1 MHACTYIQHSDQL
14 RSMTPLLIPPC
25 WPALY
30 SSSALT
36 STRPWS
42 CRSPWDSRGEG
53 AGSNRHLHPVSPSTV
68 CVQMW
73 RTENISPCN
82 RGHPGSQALT
92 QGSPKSWL
100 GTSTNVFQHT
110 DIYTYA
116 HIPAVPVNDL
126 VVAGCMHMDTWQ
138 LDHENMIC
146 ILWHCMHNHDNV
158 NIIKMTITVHKL
170 AEHYMCVAAYS
181 VYDFPPHAS
190 TSSTEMSS
198 NGLCPSDH
206 ISYIT
211 IP

>member
-1 MHACTYIQHSDQL
+1 MHAHKAQWSATFYDSTTQSTPAGPHYTAPLHS
-14 RSMTPLLIPPC
+14 
-25 WPALY
+25 PALDHDPVDLPGTAGGRGLAVTVTCTQYLHQLCVYKCEKQKIYLLAIGVIQAPEHWLKEVPRVDLGPAQVCY
-30 SSSALT
+30 SI
-36 STRPWS
+36 
-42 CRSPWDSRGEG
+42 
-53 AGSNRHLHPVSPSTV
+53 
-68 CVQMW
+68 Q
-73 RTENISPCN
+73 
-82 RGHPGSQALT
+82 
-92 QGSPKSWL
+92 
-100 GTSTNVFQHT
+100 
-110 DIYTYA
+110 IYT
-116 HIPAVPVNDL
+116 HIPAVPVNAL

-170 AEHYMCVAAYS
+170 AEHHMRVAVYS

-206 ISYIT
+206 ISNIT